1 MNYGPSDWICLPR
14 QGFVRKDNQRTDS
27 PESRLV
33 YTRLEVAL
41 QILER
46 KITKI
51 QKYHPYTPKA
61 FYFSFIKPQYSK
73 AIQQQVKSEIYYG
86 PGPHRRETQSIFT

>member
-1 MNYGPSDWICLPR
+1 MISINSILTIQSDVTEWLPR
-14 QGFVRKDNQRTDS
+14 WPKNVNQRTDS

-46 KITKI
+46 KIYKNVKI
-51 QKYHPYTPKA
+51 
-61 FYFSFIKPQYSK
+61 SSLYS
-73 AIQQQVKSEIYYG
+73 
-86 PGPHRRETQSIFT
+86 

>member
-1 MNYGPSDWICLPR
+1 MDIPTILFFISGAKS
-14 QGFVRKDNQRTDS
+14 KNQRTDS

-46 KITKI
+46 KIYKNTKI
-51 QKYHPYTPKA
+51 A
-61 FYFSFIKPQYSK
+61 SLYS
-73 AIQQQVKSEIYYG
+73 
-86 PGPHRRETQSIFT
+86 

>member
-1 MNYGPSDWICLPR
+1 MQSNSIPDY
-14 QGFVRKDNQRTDS
+14 NQRTDS

-46 KITKI
+46 KIYKNTKI
-51 QKYHPYTPKA
+51 SSLYSESLLFFIQKTT
-61 FYFSFIKPQYSK
+61 
-73 AIQQQVKSEIYYG
+73 VV
-86 PGPHRRETQSIFT
+86 

>member
-1 MNYGPSDWICLPR
+1 MYNHFNNSYNGESVDYPPTNDTLFDNISDEYLDQNFTEIE
-14 QGFVRKDNQRTDS
+14 VNQRTDS

-46 KITKI
+46 KIYKNTKI
-51 QKYHPYTPKA
+51 
-61 FYFSFIKPQYSK
+61 SSLYS
-73 AIQQQVKSEIYYG
+73 
-86 PGPHRRETQSIFT
+86 